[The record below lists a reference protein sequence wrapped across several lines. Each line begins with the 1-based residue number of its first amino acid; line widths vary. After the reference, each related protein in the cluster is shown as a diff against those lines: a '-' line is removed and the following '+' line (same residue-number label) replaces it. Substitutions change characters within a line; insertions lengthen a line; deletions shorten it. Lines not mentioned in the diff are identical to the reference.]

1 MRSRE
6 LARGGPPFDGS
17 RGTYGLRLLAAA
29 SKTRAP
35 AVQRLWP
42 SAHTPQPRPEDWVD
56 SSHLVQDFLRVAG
69 AELRDALSPVRA
81 GHVEP
86 CMTLFKLFLLLCVAL
101 VLEAL
106 GVVILSQ
113 GLRQI
118 GEIQQFTVSEIVR
131 VIVRG
136 ATNRKILLGIFME
149 AIFFGMLLVML
160 KNWDVSL
167 I

>member
-1 MRSRE
+1 
-6 LARGGPPFDGS
+6 
-17 RGTYGLRLLAAA
+17 
-29 SKTRAP
+29 
-35 AVQRLWP
+35 
-42 SAHTPQPRPEDWVD
+42 
-56 SSHLVQDFLRVAG
+56 
-69 AELRDALSPVRA
+69 
-81 GHVEP
+81 
-86 CMTLFKLFLLLCVAL
+86 MTLFKLFLLLCVAL

-167 I
+167 IWPLTSLGFVLTTLAAKFLRGEEVNAVRWAGVFLIMGGAALVGYSETLKKLPNAQPNSIGARNETDQDLGKAPGG